1 MQSLSTE
8 RLREAMRYDPE
19 TGLFYWRE
27 IRKKRTGRVGEPVGT
42 VAAMGQG
49 SDHKYLVIW
58 LDGSLRRA
66 HRLAWQY
73 VHGYV
78 PEGGIDHING
88 DTLDNRIANLR
99 ECDQRQNNGNHHR
112 LNRHNTSGLRGVT
125 WKRDKQKWRAYINRA
140 NRQCHLGYFDTKEA
154 AYEAYKVAAV
164 EHFGEFANV

>member
-49 SDHKYLVIW
+49 S
-58 LDGSLRRA
+58 
-66 HRLAWQY
+66 
-73 VHGYV
+73 
-78 PEGGIDHING
+78 DHING